1 MKKKASIA
9 YIAIIGV
16 VFAAFVIVF
25 DTFPRSKVSELEK
38 RELAQFPTFTKD
50 SLLDGSFTR
59 EVSQWFSDS
68 EPYRDELMTLS
79 MDVKD
84 HIRLTTN
91 DEEQITFHAAEP
103 EQGSTTAEEDNK
115 RIAELDEA
123 EKERA
128 DGIVPEEIADENAK
142 IANAGI
148 VIVGKGEKV
157 RALMAFGGS
166 ASGCVGYANSANKY
180 KETFPN
186 VNIYCMVIPTS
197 MEFYCPE
204 KVKKHTKPQ
213 RPVIDNVINHLAPGV
228 KSVDVYYTLKEHAQE
243 DIYLRTDHHW
253 APLGAFYAA
262 KKFAQVAGVP
272 FRDLNSYERHV
283 VHGYVGSMYGYSKD
297 ISVKKAPEDFVY
309 YVPTGVSYETTYT
322 NYNVD
327 KSYHVTGVGKPYTG
341 PFFYKFKDGSGGA
354 YCTFMGGDMKL
365 TQVRTSTKNGRR
377 LIILKDSFGNALP
390 GYLFYSFEEVHVIDS
405 RYFKK
410 NMIDYVRENHIT
422 DILFANNI
430 FKAYS
435 NYTYSNYVKFLTQ
448 NGGGSATKD
457 AANESTEGH
466 TKAKPDSTSATK
478 DVTKPEGEKPKTEEK
493 NAHNEDTKP
502 AGKESEKPAAKEKSD
517 DAHTGQESAE

>member
-1 MKKKASIA
+1 MKKKASVA
-9 YIAIIGV
+9 YIVIVGLL
-16 VFAAFVIVF
+16 FAAFVIVF

-38 RELAQFPTFTKD
+38 RELAQFPEFSKD
-50 SLLDGSFTR
+50 SLLNGSFTK

-84 HIRLTTN
+84 KIRLKTD
-91 DEEQITFHAAEP
+91 DEEQITFHAGDAP
-103 EQGSTTAEEDNK
+103 EGTATDENEQK
-115 RIAELDEA
+115 RISELDEA

-128 DGIVPEEIADENAK
+128 DGIVPEEVADENAK

-148 VIVGKGEKV
+148 VIVGKGDKV

-166 ASGCVGYANSANKY
+166 GTGCVGYANSANKY

-213 RPVIDNVINHLAPGV
+213 RPVIDNVINHLASGV

-272 FRDLNSYERHV
+272 FRDLDSYERHV

-309 YVPTGVSYETTYT
+309 YIPTGVSYETTYT

-405 RYFKK
+405 RYFKR
-410 NMIDYVRENHIT
+410 NMVDYVRENHIT

-448 NGGGSATKD
+448 AGGGSKDGKD
-457 AANESTEGH
+457 AAAEEKAK
-466 TKAKPDSTSATK
+466 TKADTTATK
-478 DVTKPEGEKPKTEEK
+478 ATVSKEKTEKTEKAEEK
-493 NAHNEDTKP
+493 N
-502 AGKESEKPAAKEKSD
+502 EKAAVKEKKEEKTAVS
-517 DAHTGQESAE
+517 EE